1 MLTLPVHSEHTLA
14 VGDSSDPW
22 LDPARLAK
30 ENVHESRSVVS
41 YYVPPQRI
49 SYLSFAG
56 KPEYTETVQE
66 SDNEDPTEPSSMIDA

>member
-1 MLTLPVHSEHTLA
+1 MRA
-14 VGDSSDPW
+14 
-22 LDPARLAK
+22 ARLYPWV
-30 ENVHESRSVVS
+30 NDVLVDSD
-41 YYVPPQRI
+41 YVPPQRI